1 MELSRPKLDAI
12 LQREAGASA
21 PCASLWLL
29 RMTTYY
35 FFSDHYTISMCW
47 IRPSRKV

>member
-35 FFSDHYTISMCW
+35 FFLRSLHDFH
-47 IRPSRKV
+47 VLD